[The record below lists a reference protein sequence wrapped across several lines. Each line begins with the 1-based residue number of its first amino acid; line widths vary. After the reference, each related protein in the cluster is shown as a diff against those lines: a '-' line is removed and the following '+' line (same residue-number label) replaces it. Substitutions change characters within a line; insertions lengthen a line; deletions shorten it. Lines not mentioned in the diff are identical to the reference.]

1 MSFKPGDVITVS
13 NSKRKS
19 VVLAYHEVS
28 DTYPLATVNYMNS
41 TGWLGS
47 TVASAAKK
55 TGEFIEPM
63 HIEEATKSPDIHVGD
78 EIMLPWASINR
89 VSFVTRQTN
98 NGLLEVFDHQNGCN
112 GILFLVEPAFQH
124 CAKTGRHADISRIR
138 KLLESL
144 NEEEK
149 DG

>member
-28 DTYPLATVNYMNS
+28 DTYPLATLNYMNS

-47 TVASAAKK
+47 MIAGAAKK

-63 HIEEATKSPDIHVGD
+63 HIENAKKSPDIHVGD
-78 EIMLPWASINR
+78 EIQWSWAGISR
-89 VSFVTRQTN
+89 VGFVTRQTN
-98 NGLLEVFDHQNGCN
+98 NGLVEIFDHRHGCN
-112 GILFLVEPAFQH
+112 GILFLGEPAFQH

-144 NEEEK
+144 QEEN

>member
-1 MSFKPGDVITVS
+1 MSFKPGDVITVG
-13 NSKRKS
+13 NDKRKL

-28 DTYPLATVNYMNS
+28 DIYPLATVNYMNS

-47 TVASAAKK
+47 TIASAAKK

-63 HIEEATKSPDIHVGD
+63 HFEKAKKSPDIHVGD
-78 EIMLPWASINR
+78 EIQWSWAGISR
-89 VSFVTRQTN
+89 VGCVTRQTN
-98 NGLLEVFDHQNGCN
+98 NGLLEIFDHRHGSNVV
-112 GILFLVEPAFQH
+112 LFLEEPAFQH

-144 NEEEK
+144 KEEK